1 MNTNTKQIKYPNKL
15 VAIRK
20 ARGLRQ
26 IDISAKLGFV
36 GEDRICKWEKGTA
49 VPHLINLLKLCQ
61 IYNVRA
67 EEIYPTLVADSS
79 CNAEFFKD
87 Q

>member
-1 MNTNTKQIKYPNKL
+1 MNTKQIKYPNKL
-15 VAIRK
+15 VQIRK

-26 IDISAKLGFV
+26 IDVSEKLGFI

-49 VPHLINLLKLCQ
+49 VPHLVNLLKLCQ

-67 EEIYPTLVADSS
+67 EEIYPTLVDDSS
-79 CNAEFFKD
+79 HHDEDLHDK
-87 Q
+87 